1 MKEKRARNPNYLPTE
16 EERIQEILLE
26 GSYGRLM
33 SNKFIAISVFLY
45 GALSLV
51 QGAHDA
57 VYPVW
62 MINPKSVKGFEWTQT
77 DVGYLFSMMGPI
89 QMICGH
95 IYLSITIHFSFP
107 LLATSFLH
115 KYLF

>member
-95 IYLSITIHFSFP
+95 IY
-107 LLATSFLH
+107 
-115 KYLF
+115 